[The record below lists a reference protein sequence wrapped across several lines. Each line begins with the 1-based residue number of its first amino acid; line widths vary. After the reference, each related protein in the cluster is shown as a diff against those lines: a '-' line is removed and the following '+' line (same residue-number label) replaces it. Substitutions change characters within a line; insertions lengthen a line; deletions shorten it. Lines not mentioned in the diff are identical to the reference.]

1 MSDKYQQA
9 LALVEECW
17 NNLLSDDDA
26 DLVEMGRRAGELTAK
41 ADSLGISREALVE
54 ANHQVLRRVAAGF
67 GPEEEESIL
76 AECRNLYKKRLN

>member
-1 MSDKYQQA
+1 MSDEYQRA
-9 LALVEECW
+9 LALVEEYW
-17 NNLLSDDDA
+17 NELLSDNDD

-41 ADSLGISREALVE
+41 ADSLGIDRALIIE

-76 AECRNLYKKRLN
+76 AECRNLNKKRLN